1 MKNRLL
7 YSLLLCLMAMFM
19 CTTFTACGDD
29 DDPTEN
35 VKTEQTETDKENSSS
50 TEPTVTH
57 PIAVDLGLS
66 VKWASCNVG
75 ATTPEE
81 IGGHYAW
88 GETEEKEDY
97 TWETYK
103 FGRERYITKYCINSN
118 NHNNGVADNLT
129 TLEPCDDVA
138 HVKWGGSWRMPTK
151 EEQDELREECAWEW
165 TTINNVKGYKITGPN
180 GNSIFLPATYNNP
193 YWEEG
198 YWSSSLDNNM
208 DPWAHNIWFIYYET
222 DGYLSDKTREHDGP
236 RFAGFAV
243 RPVCE

>member
-1 MKNRLL
+1 MKKRLL

-50 TEPTVTH
+50 TEPPVTH

-180 GNSIFLPATYNNP
+180 GNSIFLPATGGSIDAYIP
-193 YWEEG
+193 ECG
-198 YWSSSLDNNM
+198 FYWSSSL
-208 DPWAHNIWFIYYET
+208 WLNI
-222 DGYLSDKTREHDGP
+222 DGFARLLQFSSEKHTTKHDGP
-236 RFAGFAV
+236 REQGFAV

>member
-1 MKNRLL
+1 MKKRLL

-50 TEPTVTH
+50 TEPPVTH
-57 PIAVDLGLS
+57 PNAVDLGLS
-66 VKWASCNVG
+66 VKWASCNVE

-103 FGRERYITKYCINSN
+103 FGGQIWGNVTKYCINSN

-180 GNSIFLPATYNNP
+180 GNSIFLPATGGSIDTYIP
-193 YWEEG
+193 ECG
-198 YWSSSLDNNM
+198 FYWSSSL
-208 DPWAHNIWFIYYET
+208 WLNI
-222 DGYLSDKTREHDGP
+222 DGFARLLQFSSEKHTTEHDGP
-236 RFAGFAV
+236 REQGFAV